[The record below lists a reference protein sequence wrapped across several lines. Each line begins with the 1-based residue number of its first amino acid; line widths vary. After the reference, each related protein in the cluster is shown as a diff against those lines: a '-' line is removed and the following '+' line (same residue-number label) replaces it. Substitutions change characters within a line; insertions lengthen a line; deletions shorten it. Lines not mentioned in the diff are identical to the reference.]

1 MTWAVVGIAATAAVV
16 SLVAAS
22 LAMRM
27 GRRLGALDAEG
38 SPGQIKAP
46 IRAVPNTGGI
56 GIAVGVLLPIG
67 VALAAAWLRVLDGSG
82 QRLAELARGIRSES
96 ALAAWFLGSALA
108 VHALGLVDDR
118 RPLGWA
124 PKLAVMLAAGGLLA
138 WQTDTRILTAFD
150 APVGGAWLSILITA
164 LWFAV
169 VMNAINFMD
178 NMDGL
183 AAGTAGVC
191 AMGIASVALLQ
202 GQWLIAAGG
211 ALTAGACAGFLPLN
225 YPKARLFMGDG
236 GSLLIG
242 FLLAFLTTRLTYLD
256 PALGASR
263 WDRLAVPL
271 VLLAVPLYDF
281 TSVVLIRL
289 SQGKSP
295 FVGDLQHLSHRFE
308 RRGISR
314 PVVSASVWALSGITV
329 LGAVSISRG
338 SPEQTVL
345 VLAQTLL
352 TLLLLAALERSTSR
366 RVPP

>member
-1 MTWAVVGIAATAAVV
+1 MTWVVLVIAAAACVVAYLTAV
-16 SLVAAS
+16 
-22 LAMRM
+22 LAMRL
-27 GRRLGALDAEG
+27 GRRLGALDAQG
-38 SPGQIKAP
+38 SPGQVKAP
-46 IRAVPNTGGI
+46 VRAVPNTGGI
-56 GIAVGVLLPIG
+56 GIAAGVLLPIG
-67 VALAAAWLRVLDGSG
+67 GVLAAAWTGVLDATGEG
-82 QRLAELARGIRSES
+82 FAELTRGIRSES
-96 ALAAWFLGSALA
+96 ALAGWFLGSALA

-124 PKLAVMLAAGGLLA
+124 PKLGAMLAAGGLLS
-138 WQTDTRILTAFD
+138 WQTDTRILMALD
-150 APVGGAWLSILITA
+150 VSAGGPWLSVLVTA

-169 VMNAINFMD
+169 VMNAINFLD

-191 AMGIASVALLQ
+191 ASGIAAVALLQ
-202 GQWLIAAGG
+202 GQWIIAAGG

-225 YPKARLFMGDG
+225 YPRARVFMGDG
-236 GSLLIG
+236 GSLFLG
-242 FLLAFLTTRLTYLD
+242 FMLAFLTTRLTYLD
-256 PALGASR
+256 PEHGATR

-308 RRGISR
+308 RRGITR
-314 PVVSASVWALSGITV
+314 PVVSAGVWALTGITA
-329 LGAVSISRG
+329 LGAVSMARG

-366 RVPP
+366 WGPP